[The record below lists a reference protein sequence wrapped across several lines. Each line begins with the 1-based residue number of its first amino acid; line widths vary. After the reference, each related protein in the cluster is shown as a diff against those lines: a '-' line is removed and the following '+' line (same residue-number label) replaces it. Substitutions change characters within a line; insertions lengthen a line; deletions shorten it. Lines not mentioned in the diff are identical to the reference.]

1 MTEPLPAP
9 YNDRV
14 VRLRQALTES
24 GLDHLLVTSRTNVR
38 YLTGFGGT
46 AGWVLVSDAT
56 VTLITDARYIEQ
68 VRRDLGESCARLADA
83 GLSAAL
89 AAQLS
94 SCDARTLGFESEHLS
109 FASVKALEASIR
121 GYGARCE
128 LSPTDGIVEG
138 LRLYKDVDELDSIR
152 RAAELADGAIA
163 HAAEVVTP
171 GMTEKDL
178 AWRLERWLRE
188 HGSGPVPFSI
198 IVASG
203 PQSALPH
210 ATPGDRPFA
219 EGEPIVIDLGATWGG
234 YCSDITRTFFLGRM
248 NQPFDSIYR
257 TVLAAH
263 AAALEG
269 ARTDMPLTAVDEL
282 ARGIIR
288 AAGLGDCFTHG
299 LGHGVGLD
307 IHERPTISARCA
319 EVLQDHMVYTVEPG
333 IYLPGQGGVRIEDT
347 VVMLGGIPR
356 SLARSSKADPVI

>member
-1 MTEPLPAP
+1 
-9 YNDRV
+9 
-14 VRLRQALTES
+14 
-24 GLDHLLVTSRTNVR
+24 
-38 YLTGFGGT
+38 
-46 AGWVLVSDAT
+46 
-56 VTLITDARYIEQ
+56 
-68 VRRDLGESCARLADA
+68 
-83 GLSAAL
+83 
-89 AAQLS
+89 
-94 SCDARTLGFESEHLS
+94 
-109 FASVKALEASIR
+109 
-121 GYGARCE
+121 
-128 LSPTDGIVEG
+128 
-138 LRLYKDVDELDSIR
+138 
-152 RAAELADGAIA
+152 
-163 HAAEVVTP
+163 
-171 GMTEKDL
+171 MTEKDL

-333 IYLPGQGGVRIEDT
+333 MYLPGQGGVRIEDT